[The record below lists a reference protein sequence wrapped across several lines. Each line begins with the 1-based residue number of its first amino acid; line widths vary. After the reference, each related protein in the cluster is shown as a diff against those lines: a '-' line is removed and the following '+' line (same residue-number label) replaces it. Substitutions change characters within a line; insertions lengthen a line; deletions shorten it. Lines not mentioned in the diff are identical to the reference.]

1 MLQFPILSVI
11 IFWPIFGSF
20 VALAA
25 FRNVRLVRW
34 LSLGVT
40 LVELGLVASLF
51 LGDLTPH
58 SGPLGSWLLLEDYP
72 WIGWLGARYSL
83 GLDGISLTLVMLTAF
98 INVFCVLISW
108 EAIQVKVGSFF
119 FFILFLEGT
128 LVGLFLANDL
138 LLFYLFWEIQ
148 IIPMFFLVG
157 IWGHQNRVHA
167 AIKFLLYTLAGSL
180 LMLIALIDLYVIHG
194 QQTGVYTFSV
204 YQLTQHGPLGR
215 TTEILLFAAFLLAFG
230 IKIPLIPVHTWLP
243 DAHTEAPTAGS
254 VVLAGLL
261 LKTGIYALLRFAMP
275 LFPNATRL
283 LGPLLLFLG
292 VGGLF
297 YAAWIALAQTDIKRL
312 VAYSS
317 ISHMALM
324 VIGLVVWN
332 SITLSGALL
341 QMVNHGLSTSAL
353 FIMVG
358 MLDER
363 IHSRDFAVLG
373 GLWGKMPLFSVFFL
387 LFALSSLGLPG
398 LNNFVGEMLILV
410 GVFKARPVI
419 AILGF
424 MGIVFGVIYI
434 LRMVQ
439 DALFGEPRAEHFLWD
454 VNFREV
460 AILGV
465 LALAVL
471 FIGLHPGP
479 LLHLL
484 EPSVQTMVQQH
495 TTQLA
500 RVAGF

>member
-11 IFWPIFGSF
+11 IFWPILGSF

-25 FRNVRLVRW
+25 YRSPRLVRW
-34 LSLGVT
+34 LSLVVT
-40 LVELGLVASLF
+40 LVEIALVASLF
-51 LGDLTPH
+51 FLDLQPH
-58 SGPLGSWLLLEDYP
+58 AGPHGTWLLLEDYP
-72 WIGWLGARYSL
+72 WIPWLGARYSL
-83 GLDGISLTLVMLTAF
+83 GLDGISLLLLLLVGF
-98 INVFCVLISW
+98 INIFCVLCSW
-108 EAIQVKVGSFF
+108 KAINFKEGSFY

-128 LVGLFLANDL
+128 LAGLFLAADL

-157 IWGHQNRVHA
+157 IWGHENRSHA

-180 LMLIALIDLYVIHG
+180 VMLIALLALYIIHG
-194 QQTGVYTFSV
+194 HQTGIYTFSV

-230 IKIPLIPVHTWLP
+230 IKVPLIPVHTWLP
-243 DAHTEAPTAGS
+243 DTHTEAPTAGS

-261 LKTGIYALLRFAMP
+261 LKTGVYAIFRFAMP
-275 LFPNATRL
+275 LFPHGAQTL
-283 LGPLLLFLG
+283 TPLLLILA

-317 ISHMALM
+317 IAHMGLAIIGI
-324 VIGLVVWN
+324 VIWN
-332 SITLSGALL
+332 AVALSGAIL
-341 QMVNHGLSTSAL
+341 QMINHGLSTSAL

-363 IHSRDFAVLG
+363 LHSRDFAVLG
-373 GLWGKMPLFSVFFL
+373 GLWSRMPVFSAFFL

-398 LNNFVGEMLILV
+398 LNNFVGEMLVLV
-410 GVFKARPVI
+410 GVFRAKPVI

-424 MGIVFGVIYI
+424 AGIVFGVIYI

-439 DALFGEPRAEHFLWD
+439 DSLFGEPRAEHVLWD
-454 VNFREV
+454 VNPREV
-460 AILGV
+460 VILGV

-479 LLHLL
+479 VLQLLDQ
-484 EPSVQTMVQQH
+484 PIQTMLQQ
-495 TTQLA
+495 TTQ
-500 RVAGF
+500 VASIW